1 MGYNST
7 RRTACVEVDVDFD
20 LDDFDEQDLIDYLED
35 KNYTVIEGKVS
46 TKFENFEDIDKRIW
60 QLYLVYT
67 SCSEPCKAWSDIR
80 KELDSF
86 FADYYNKVSV

>member
-1 MGYNST
+1 MGYST

-35 KNYTVIEGKVS
+35 KNYTVIEGMT

-60 QLYLVYT
+60 QLYLLYK
-67 SCSEPCKAWSDIR
+67 SDQGAGDAMDKA
-80 KELDSF
+80 LGSF

>member
-60 QLYLVYT
+60 QLYLVYIA
-67 SCSEPCKAWSDIR
+67 CSEPCKAWSDIR

-86 FADYYNKVSV
+86 FGEYYNKVSI